1 MSNSTVGAIPAPYG
15 NSTTSTAVGGGAITA
30 GPTKSMTQATMAP
43 PSSTA
48 LVSQL
53 SDGQPQATSAAP
65 ATTSVAPYAGGAGR
79 MAVEG
84 VVGAAAL
91 FAGIMMV

>member
-1 MSNSTVGAIPAPYG
+1 MSNSTAGAIPAPYG
-15 NSTTSTAVGGGAITA
+15 NSTSSTAAGAGGITA
-30 GPTKSMTQATMAP
+30 GPTMTQATMAP

-65 ATTSVAPYAGGAGR
+65 AATSVAPYTGGAGR

-91 FAGIMMV
+91 LAGVMMV